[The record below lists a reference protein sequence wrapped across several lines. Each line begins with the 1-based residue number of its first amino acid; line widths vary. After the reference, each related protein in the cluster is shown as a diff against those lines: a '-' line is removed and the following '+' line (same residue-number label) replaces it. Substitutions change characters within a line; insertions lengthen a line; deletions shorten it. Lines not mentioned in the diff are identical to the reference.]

1 MLFNLICSF
10 LHGSDRAPGQLQ
22 GNLMDGR
29 GGAAVRLPLVQS
41 QHGPAGGILGDK
53 EDHLAVQGVLPLG
66 VGEGDQIYPR
76 VLELPGQ
83 GGVVLRQKGGA
94 VLQPQD
100 NGKTSGAP

>member
-1 MLFNLICSF
+1 
-10 LHGSDRAPGQLQ
+10 
-22 GNLMDGR
+22 MDGR

-41 QHGPAGGILGDK
+41 QHGPAGGILGYK

-94 VLQPQD
+94 VLQPQLG
-100 NGKTSGAP
+100 GKKGQVVPALAPLTQRSTARQRKPSRRARGT